1 MHLEGA
7 QGELIVGRHEND
19 GGHGPS
25 VELFQHIEA
34 VQLRHL
40 HVQENQVGFVSAD
53 GGERVAPVGALAK
66 DFDVRLLVQQLSD
79 PFPRQRFV
87 VHNQRSDFRRHH
99 TSAEAVG

>member
-1 MHLEGA
+1 MHFEGA
-7 QGELIVGRHEND
+7 QGELVVGRHEND
-19 GGHGPS
+19 GGHCPA
-25 VELFQHIEA
+25 VELFQHTEA

-40 HVQENQVGFVSAD
+40 HVKENQVGFVSAD
-53 GGERVAPVGALAK
+53 GGGRVAPVGTLAE
-66 DFDVRLLVQQLSD
+66 DLDVRLLAQQLAN